1 MRTSTL
7 HRDLGYRPF
16 DGDTGELKCPCTWT
30 AEWVKHRMVEAFTI
44 ERRIPDK
51 RVGPAMLRNTWKVD
65 TTDTFAELVGQG
77 EAPREAVWEKWAR
90 AGGAT
95 SAEVSRMEEALGW
108 PGAILANGSDRH
120 AAEARCLLAWAFHV
134 AYGKPLRRL
143 MQRRGWSRSTFYRA
157 VESGSARIADH
168 LNVRAVAVR

>member
-7 HRDLGYRPF
+7 HRDLSYRPF
-16 DGDTGELKCPCTWT
+16 CGDAGELQCPGTWT
-30 AEWVKHRMVEAFTI
+30 GEWVKHRLAEAFTI

-51 RVGPAMLRNTWKVD
+51 RVGPALLRNTWKV
-65 TTDTFAELVGQG
+65 TTVDTFPELVAQG

-95 SAEVSRMEEALGW
+95 SVEVSRMEEALSW
-108 PGAILANGSDRH
+108 PGAILANGGDRH
-120 AAEARCLLAWAFHV
+120 AVEARCLLAWAFHA

-143 MQRRGWSRSTFYRA
+143 IQSAAGPGRRSIAPSIAARRALPTTSTL
-157 VESGSARIADH
+157 GP
-168 LNVRAVAVR
+168 

>member
-51 RVGPAMLRNTWKVD
+51 RVGPAMLRNTWKVATLD
-65 TTDTFAELVGQG
+65 SFADVVAQG

-90 AGGAT
+90 EGGAA
-95 SAEVSRMEEALGW
+95 SVEISRMEEALGW
-108 PGAILANGSDRH
+108 PGAILANGGGCTV
-120 AAEARCLLAWAFHV
+120 EARCLLAWAFH
-134 AYGKPLRRL
+134 AARGRSLGRL
-143 MQRRGWSRSTFYRA
+143 MRQRGWSRSSFYRA
-157 VESGSARIADH
+157 IDVGSTRIAER
-168 LNVRAVAVR
+168 LNAKEVAVR